1 MAARGGLKRLAELYG
16 LVERMRGLE
25 LAAAAGAVAEV
36 EQAGAVEG
44 GLLREQAGAGRAAL
58 LAGDRAGRA
67 MAEAQREAAEVRAAR
82 LEAMRLER
90 EQAREAARE
99 SYQASRMRM
108 DQMESAVERIRVQA
122 EMEAARRM
130 QAATDDRFLSRR
142 EWVKGVEARQEEED
156 LSR

>member
-1 MAARGGLKRLAELYG
+1 M
-16 LVERMRGLE
+16 
-25 LAAAAGAVAEV
+25 
-36 EQAGAVEG
+36 
-44 GLLREQAGAGRAAL
+44 AAL